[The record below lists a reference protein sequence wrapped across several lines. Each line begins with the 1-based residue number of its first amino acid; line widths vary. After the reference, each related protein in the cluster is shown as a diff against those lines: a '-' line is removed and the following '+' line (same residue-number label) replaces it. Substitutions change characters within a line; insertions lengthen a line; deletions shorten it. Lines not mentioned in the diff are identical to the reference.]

1 MFLKPSTY
9 SQILSFFFCKI
20 ITTHPAPSPKCGHL
34 CKSLNNSKH
43 LLYSILKTL
52 CNTKEVLSLLCWVC
66 WKSLNHWWITIT
78 SDYSKDNRV
87 VNSYVLSGWG
97 IYVLIN
103 IHLYRYSNIHGLT
116 TFFLF
121 CFYIFQV
128 SDGPWF
134 QYTENKHWYFYSAN
148 KLTWQEAKVSDMY
161 IFFATVLTS
170 SEICMGQPSFQ

>member
-1 MFLKPSTY
+1 M
-9 SQILSFFFCKI
+9 
-20 ITTHPAPSPKCGHL
+20 
-34 CKSLNNSKH
+34 
-43 LLYSILKTL
+43 LYSILKTL
-52 CNTKEVLSLLCWVC
+52 CNTKEVLSLFCWVC

-121 CFYIFQV
+121 CFHIFQV

-161 IFFATVLTS
+161 IFFCYGFNLIRDMYGSTIISVTFYSWLNVNDSTAHV
-170 SEICMGQPSFQ
+170 IFRI